1 MRNYSAKDVDEYI
14 DSMPEEA
21 RAKLSET
28 RMAVK
33 AAIPKAD
40 ESISWG
46 VPFYKYQG
54 LLAGFGT
61 GNGYV
66 SFGLVFALNADDVKE
81 LESKG
86 YTTAKKTFRIRYDQ
100 KVPTTIIKRMLK
112 NQAKQ
117 NELKK
122 AAK

>member
-1 MRNYSAKDVDEYI
+1 MRNYNAKDVDEYI
-14 DSMPEEA
+14 ASMPEVA

-28 RMAVK
+28 RMVVKTAV
-33 AAIPKAD
+33 PQAD

-46 VPFYKYQG
+46 VPFYKYKG

-66 SFGLVFALNADDVKE
+66 SFGLVFALQPEDAKE
-81 LESKG
+81 LEAKG
-86 YTTAKKTFRIRYDQ
+86 YITAKKTFRIRYDQ
-100 KVPTTIIKRMLK
+100 KVPSVIIKRMLK
-112 NQAKQ
+112 SQARL

>member
-1 MRNYSAKDVDEYI
+1 MRNYNAKDVDEYI
-14 DSMPEEA
+14 ANMPDEA

-28 RMAVK
+28 RMVVRSAVP
-33 AAIPKAD
+33 AAD

-46 VPFYKYQG
+46 VPFYKYHG
-54 LLAGFGT
+54 LLAGFAM

-66 SFGLVFALNADDVKE
+66 SFGLVFALQPEDSKE
-81 LESKG
+81 LEAKG
-86 YTTAKKTFRIRYDQ
+86 YKTAKKTFRIRFDQ
-100 KVPTTIIKRMLK
+100 KMPVSIIKRMLK
-112 NQAKQ
+112 SQARL